1 MTAIRELFSIIR
13 VPPSYLM
20 IKHIKTYFIKFKCS
34 LQKIMLWEF
43 TFRVMNSPDW
53 RETCEN
59 SMLYW
64 SLGHGRWCGQE
75 RVGHAWGE
83 GTRRAATPRATPRSS
98 VATGLILDTTSAVHC
113 SATIQE
119 MHCWTVTIIIINNN
133 AFVTTMLSGSQQLI
147 TMPRWRR

>member
-1 MTAIRELFSIIR
+1 MKTIRKLFSIIR
-13 VPPSYLM
+13 VPPSYLIM
-20 IKHIKTYFIKFKCS
+20 IKHIKTYFIKLKCN
-34 LQKIMLWEF
+34 LQKLMLREF

-59 SMLYW
+59 SMLCR

-98 VATGLILDTTSAVHC
+98 VATGLILILSC
-113 SATIQE
+113 SLLCDNPGNAF
-119 MHCWTVTIIIINNN
+119 WTVTIIIINNN